1 MDEIGEL
8 PRATSDHINSQL
20 FRSKRAHALHLIE
33 SMMRDAIR
41 PAILS
46 SFGKE
51 SLVLIA
57 LARELGLTAEFA
69 YFELGLVA
77 EKHAFARRT
86 IDGLALNVTHLIPHY
101 TFLIRGLT
109 DTSLAYTF
117 KLTSGAEFHIA
128 ITFEEGSEENLIC
141 GLDSS
146 LQRIGSHPAY
156 PWDILISGRR
166 DSDVDIS
173 LGSLRWHNTVQSL
186 EGNSAIVMPIL
197 NWTDQDVY
205 HYLRW
210 QQIEPDLIR
219 YEQAGHSFRSHSDM
233 RNNPDHAPYCIRC
246 FAAVRGA
253 DVACPKF
260 KRTITSFRGIAEHP
274 LIVPNNVSPAVMC

>member
-1 MDEIGEL
+1 MNKVDRLLQE
-8 PRATSDHINSQL
+8 TSDHVNSRL
-20 FRSKRAHALHLIE
+20 FQSKRARALDLIE
-33 SMMRDAIR
+33 SMMGYGIR

-51 SLVLIA
+51 SLVLAA
-57 LARELGLTAEFA
+57 LAREIWLTPEFA
-69 YFELGLVA
+69 YFELGLVP
-77 EKHAFARRT
+77 EKHAFARHT
-86 IDGLALNVTHLIPHY
+86 IDRLGLNVTYLIPHY

-117 KLTSGAEFHIA
+117 KLTSGTEFYVA
-128 ITFEEGSEENLIC
+128 VTFEEGSEENLIC

-146 LQRIGSHPAY
+146 ICRMGNHPPY

-173 LGSLRWHNTVQSL
+173 LGSLRWPDTVQSL
-186 EGNSAIVMPIL
+186 NDDTAIVMPIL
-197 NWTDQDVY
+197 NWSDRDVY

-210 QQIEPDLIR
+210 QQMEPDLIR
-219 YEQAGHSFRSHSDM
+219 YEQVGHSFRSRPDM
-233 RNNPDHAPYCIRC
+233 RSNPDHAPYCIRC
-246 FAAVRGA
+246 FAAPRGA
-253 DVACPKF
+253 EVSCPKL
-260 KRTITSFRGIAEHP
+260 KCTIRSFRGIAEHP